1 MPRRLRHIGDFT
13 RLWGGQTVSEV
24 GSQVTILAFPTLA
37 VLGFHAGPA
46 TVGLLIAAA
55 RLPFPVLALLA
66 GVIVDRARKRPVM
79 VVCDLARVAILVAIP
94 LLWATGALQLW
105 HLYVATVGMGVFTV
119 FFDIAYLAYVPALV
133 GRETLLGANSR
144 LEVSMSASA
153 LIGPGLGGLL
163 VQAMGAA
170 RAVLADATSFVVSA
184 AALLTIRHHE
194 TTPAR
199 QERRPLMREMGEGI
213 RHVFANPV
221 LRAQL
226 LCMSVAGLFAHAF
239 EGPFYVYAYNQLHVS
254 PGFVGGVL
262 ATEGVGAIAGT
273 LLASRVTRRVGVGPS
288 ITIFDGLAIG
298 LAAFI
303 PLAAVLPPA
312 AVLFPTFAVIGAC
325 GTIGNIAQ
333 VTLRQSLSPPHLQGR
348 MTAVFR
354 TFFWGAWPLGNL
366 LGGVVAASIGA
377 STTIWASSVLGLLA
391 NLTIIATPLWRVRDF
406 GPAPVTEPVGQLEP
420 LPGATLD

>member
-1 MPRRLRHIGDFT
+1 MPRRPGRIDDFT
-13 RLWGGQTVSEV
+13 RMWAGQTISEV

-37 VLGFHAGPA
+37 VLGFQAGPA
-46 TVGLLIAAA
+46 TVGLLVAAA
-55 RLPFPVLALLA
+55 RLPFPVLALVA
-66 GVIVDRARKRPVM
+66 GVIVDRLRKRPMM

-94 LLWATGALQLW
+94 LLWATGALHLW
-105 HLYVATVGMGVFTV
+105 HLYLATVGMGIFTV

-133 GRETLLGANSR
+133 GREELLGANSR
-144 LEVSMSASA
+144 LEVSMSASS

-184 AALLTIRHHE
+184 ASLLTVRHHE
-194 TTPAR
+194 TTPER
-199 QERRPLMREMGEGI
+199 QERRPMFREMGEGL

-226 LCMSVAGLFAHAF
+226 LCMGAAGLFAHAW

-262 ATEGVGAIAGT
+262 AVEGAGAIAGT
-273 LLASRVTRRVGVGPS
+273 LLAGRVTRRVGVGPS
-288 ITIFDGLAIG
+288 ITVFDGLAIG
-298 LAAFI
+298 LSALI
-303 PLAAVLPPA
+303 PLAAVVPPA
-312 AVLFPTFAVIGAC
+312 AVLFPTFAVMGAC

-333 VTLRQSLSPPHLQGR
+333 VTLRQSLSPEHLQGR

-366 LGGVVAASIGA
+366 LGGLVAASVGA
-377 STTIWASSVLGLLA
+377 TTTILAASVLGMLV
-391 NLTIIATPLWRVRDF
+391 NFTIVLTPLWRVRDF
-406 GPAPVTEPVGQLEP
+406 GPAPVTAPVAQLEP
-420 LPGATLD
+420 QPGATLD